1 MAGKIASD
9 SASALLWWV
18 AAMSAAIPVASTPG
32 YAAENAFPHVE
43 LSSAAMGTAAKQVL
57 VADRRDAAAHPL
69 STPLSFD
76 LDVQPLDRA
85 LEAFGAAT
93 GLSVIYN
100 SKLTEGRMSRP
111 VRGVHTPRAALELLI
126 EGTCLKVRYTAADAL
141 VLVQGP
147 VGEASGIAPAGV
159 QQRYRGLVQ
168 AKIGEAFCADERLA
182 AGDRRI
188 AFRFWI
194 GASGS
199 VERTELLDSTG
210 DPRFDAAV
218 VGSLQR
224 ISIGE
229 SLPVGMTQPFTMLVL
244 PRSSGHAWACAEP
257 PATVSGSPP

>member
-18 AAMSAAIPVASTPG
+18 AAMSAASPVVSTPG
-32 YAAENAFPHVE
+32 YAAENAFPHVGS
-43 LSSAAMGTAAKQVL
+43 LSAAMGTAAKQAL
-57 VADRRDAAAHPL
+57 VADRDAAAHP
-69 STPLSFD
+69 SSMRIAFD
-76 LDVQPLDRA
+76 LEVQPLDSA

-93 GLSVIYN
+93 GQSVIYN

-111 VRGVHTPRAALELLI
+111 VKGIHTPRAALELLI
-126 EGTCLKVRYTAADAL
+126 EGTGLKVRYTAEDAL
-141 VLVQGP
+141 VLIQGSA
-147 VGEASGIAPAGV
+147 GEASNIAPAAQ

-168 AKIGEAFCADERLA
+168 AQIGQAFCADERLT

-194 GASGS
+194 DASGS

-210 DPRFDAAV
+210 DLRFDAAV
-218 VGSLQR
+218 VDSLQR

-229 SLPVGMTQPFTMLVL
+229 SLPAGMAQPFTMLVL
-244 PRSSGHAWACAEP
+244 PRSSGHAWGCAEP
-257 PATVSGSPP
+257 PAAVSGSPP